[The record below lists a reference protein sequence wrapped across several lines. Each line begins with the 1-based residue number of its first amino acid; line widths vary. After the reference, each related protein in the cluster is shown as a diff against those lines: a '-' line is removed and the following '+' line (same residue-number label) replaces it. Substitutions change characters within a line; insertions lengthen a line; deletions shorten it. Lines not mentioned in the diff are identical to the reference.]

1 MMVWR
6 GIFAALMLTVIA
18 FSAHT
23 GAQQGVAQEPAMD
36 AQVAAR

>member
-6 GIFAALMLTVIA
+6 GIFAGLMLSVIA
-18 FSAHT
+18 LSAHSGPHERVVQAPA
-23 GAQQGVAQEPAMD
+23 GA

>member
-6 GIFAALMLTVIA
+6 GIFAALMLSVIA
-18 FSAHT
+18 FSAHS
-23 GAQQGVAQEPAMD
+23 GAQAAAPAAD

>member
-6 GIFAALMLTVIA
+6 GIFAGLMLSVIA
-18 FSAHT
+18 LSAHT
-23 GAQQGVAQEPAMD
+23 GSHQRLTQAPAVD

>member
-6 GIFAALMLTVIA
+6 GIFAALMLSVIA
-18 FSAHT
+18 LSAHT
-23 GAQQGVAQEPAMD
+23 AGAGRMVQAPAAD